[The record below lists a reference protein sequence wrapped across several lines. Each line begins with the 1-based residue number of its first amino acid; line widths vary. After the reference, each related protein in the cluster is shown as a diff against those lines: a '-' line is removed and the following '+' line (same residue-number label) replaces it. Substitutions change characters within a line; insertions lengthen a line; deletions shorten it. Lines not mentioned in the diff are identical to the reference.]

1 MFLKEVRIENYG
13 AINNLLLV
21 PEQTNG
27 HYKPLVIVGKNGSGK
42 TLLLTQL
49 VDSLIE
55 MKRKKYDEISEV
67 RENNFYKL
75 GSKKYIRAVE
85 FYSFVHITYENDGS
99 KVFYT
104 DFMTNN
110 LNLARQTYN
119 DAHFN
124 NVNFSDPKLIDDGFY
139 KNVKEESI
147 KNVFEENIF
156 IYFPVHRYYTPSWYN
171 EGNGEIGLSYNKHG
185 KIIGKSHKSIIKEN
199 VIKEIEQWIL
209 ELILDKYLYE
219 EKRSTVPI
227 LDGTNIRQGT
237 EIISTN
243 GKNTKLHNLLNELFK
258 IIYQV
263 KFKDI
268 DYARLGISSKG
279 DRRVSVILK
288 PKHQEEIEI
297 APTFSHLS
305 SGEAMLV
312 ALFGSLLKEF
322 DEISS
327 TTINDLSDVKGIVI
341 IDEIDLNL
349 HIEFAKEIV
358 PQLIS
363 KFPNVQFVFTTHSP
377 FLLLGM
383 EEHFGEDWQLV
394 NLPDGNCIS
403 VNDFSE
409 IKEAY
414 NIFTKGYSDLENSYY
429 LIKEKVDN
437 LTKTFVITEGKTDWK
452 HLDNALRKFK
462 EQGDFLNLEIE
473 FYKYEDNIKMS
484 DSELFS
490 LLKEFSKVPNAR
502 KIIGI
507 FDRDQGNGK
516 SLSKEIYKDFGNNV
530 FGMSIP
536 NPDHRQNHDG
546 ISIEHMYLDE
556 DIKRVDENGRRIY
569 LSSEFNE
576 VTGRHISNLDINI
589 TNVTVIKGKTTN
601 DTSKVIDSNVYDK
614 EGNSLALSK
623 SNFATYIYNGHGN
636 FKDVDISGFRRVF
649 EIINM
654 IENPAQKVESVVL
667 SK

>member
-13 AINNLLLV
+13 AIKNLLLV
-21 PEQTNG
+21 PEQNNSQ
-27 HYKPLVIVGKNGSGK
+27 YKPIVIVGKNGSGK

-55 MKRKKYDEISEV
+55 MKRKKYNEIAEV
-67 RENNFYKL
+67 RESNYYKL
-75 GSKKYIRAVE
+75 GSKKYIRAGE
-85 FYSFVHITYENDGS
+85 LYSFVNITYENEGRS
-99 KVFYT
+99 VFYT

-110 LNLARQTYN
+110 INLTRQTFQ
-119 DAHFN
+119 DGHFS
-124 NVNFSDPKLIDDGFY
+124 NVNFFDQKLVKDGFY
-139 KNVKEESI
+139 KSVEGEPKDNI
-147 KNVFEENIF
+147 FEENIF

-171 EGNGEIGLSYNKHG
+171 EDNGDIGLSYDYG

-199 VIKEIEQWIL
+199 VIKEIERWIL

-227 LDGTNIRQGT
+227 IEGTTLRQGI

-268 DYARLGISSKG
+268 EYARLGISSKG

-288 PKHQEEIEI
+288 PLHQEEIEI

-327 TTINDLSDVKGIVI
+327 TTISDLSDVKGIVI

-363 KFPNVQFVFTTHSP
+363 KFPNVQFIFTTHSP

-383 EEHFGEDWQLV
+383 EENFGDGWQLV
-394 NLPDGNCIS
+394 NLPEGNSIS

-409 IKEAY
+409 IKDAY
-414 NIFTKGYSDLENSYY
+414 NIFTKGYSELENSYC
-429 LIKEKVDN
+429 LIKEEVDK

-462 EQGDFLNLEIE
+462 EQGEFSNLDIE
-473 FYKYEDNIKMS
+473 FYRYEDEIKMS

-490 LLKEFSKVPNAR
+490 LLKEFSKVPNAKR
-502 KIIGI
+502 IIGI

-516 SLSKEIYKDFGNNV
+516 SLSKEIYKDYGNNV

-536 NPDHRQNHDG
+536 NPEHRKDHNG

-556 DIKRVDENGRRIY
+556 DIKRIDEDGRRIY
-569 LSSEFNE
+569 LSAEFSE
-576 VTGRHISNLDINI
+576 VTGRHVDNLDINI
-589 TNVTVIKGKTTN
+589 NNITVIKGKVSDN
-601 DTSKVIDSNVYDK
+601 TSKVIDANVYDK

-623 SNFATYIYNGHGN
+623 NNFANYIFNGHEN
-636 FKDVDISGFRRVF
+636 FKDIDISGFRSVF
-649 EIINM
+649 EVISM
-654 IENPAQKVESVVL
+654 IENPATKVDSAE
-667 SK
+667 